1 MKAATKAGLKV
12 FRTWG
17 FYDKNSTFDPLG
29 LPQYGG
35 EGAGASEVYFQ
46 SWDKG
51 KPTIN
56 YGPTGLQAFDKVVR
70 AAEKTGIKLVVA
82 LTNNVRSHL
91 SIVALDELG
100 GADECVCLCTVG
112 RLRWNGRLHRQ
123 PWWKIPRRL
132 LPRP

>member
-17 FYDKNSTFDPLG
+17 FYDKNATFNALG

-35 EGAGASEVYFQ
+35 EGAGPSEVYFQ

-56 YGPTGLQAFDKVVR
+56 YGSTGLQAFDKVVR
-70 AAEKTGIKLVVA
+70 AAEKTGIKLVVT
-82 LTNNVRSHL
+82 LTNNVRSYL
-91 SIVALDELG
+91 PMVAFDEFG
-100 GADECVCLCTVG
+100 GADEYAFL
-112 RLRWNGRLHRQ
+112 
-123 PWWKIPRRL
+123 
-132 LPRP
+132 